1 MKTYTIAGASG
12 TSTILVGEQL
22 LNLAAHLPA
31 VKVVIITDR
40 NVERY
45 YADRFPPA
53 AVISLAP
60 GEASKSL
67 ATVETIYGRLLEL
80 EADRTSFIVGIGGG
94 VVCDIAR
101 SALRLCGDE
110 PAGPGRRQCRRKKR
124 C

>member
-12 TSTILVGEQL
+12 TSTILVGGQL
-22 LNLAAHLPA
+22 RILAAHLPA
-31 VKVVIITDR
+31 VKVVIITDS

-94 VVCDIAR
+94 VVCDIA
-101 SALRLCGDE
+101 GF
-110 PAGPGRRQCRRKKR
+110 
-124 C
+124 